1 MGIDKRDI
9 TRNADRLLEKGLIDR
24 AIREYLRIIDV
35 EPEDLFA
42 LQKIAELHSR
52 TGAEASAVSYYER
65 AYKILNTRGFHEKSI
80 GVLKR
85 ILELDPSRIELQHAL
100 SNAQQNSGRIRD
112 AANTLRTLIAT
123 YERRG
128 ERQQSLNCLKELVA
142 LLPDDWKNRIRLA
155 EAQANLAKNQEAC
168 ESFRVVLATLKETA
182 NWSEFDRVSERVLYL
197 YPDSAEVARGL
208 AASHLRKNKVLD
220 ALRWLQILFQSDP
233 KNPETLSLLGDAFVA
248 QNQSDKAATV
258 YREAYRE
265 FEGSGRFAEAQEVAV
280 TLRKLDP
287 TFVPTNHEV
296 RSTTVPPVEA
306 QLELN
311 YSSELRDAAI
321 LFEFGLVEHAQ
332 TRLKNLPSDLDADEV
347 DSAALTMLKPFTDQI
362 KGAHLVGLLKAFA
375 QPTEA
380 ADDAQLP
387 RSAVPATA
395 EHDDVVV
402 PEAPVLGLAPLD
414 LDQLDFDEF
423 EESSILTESVLDHID
438 TRELRDDSFDFELDA
453 SAIIADD
460 KDDEFADLL
469 ASANMSAN
477 QAPSEDNVQPPPK
490 NALLET
496 RENFKQLR
504 PSRETPDA
512 ASADETQEVSAIM
525 DGFLEEESNEETGDE
540 STSGEKDRLKK
551 EDVEDFGGLLDFDE

>member
-9 TRNADRLLEKGLIDR
+9 KRNADRLLEKGLFDR

-85 ILELDPSRIELQHAL
+85 ILQLDPSRTELQHAL
-100 SNAQQNSGRIRD
+100 STAQKNSGRLRD

-142 LLPDDWKNRIRLA
+142 LLPEDWTNRIRLA
-155 EAQANLAKNQEAC
+155 EAQANLAQNQEAC
-168 ESFRVVLATLKETA
+168 ESFRIVLATLKEKA

-197 YPDSAEVARGL
+197 YPDSADVARGL

-248 QNQSDKAATV
+248 QGQSDKAETV

-287 TFVPTNHEV
+287 TFVATNHEL
-296 RSTTVPPVEA
+296 RGATVPPVEA
-306 QLELN
+306 QIEQN
-311 YSSELRDAAI
+311 YSSEVRDAAI
-321 LFEFGLVEHAQ
+321 LFEFGLAEHAQ
-332 TRLKNLPSDLDADEV
+332 KRLNNLPSDLAADEI
-347 DSAALTMLKPFTDQI
+347 DSVALNMLRPFCDQI
-362 KGAHLVGLLKAFA
+362 TNAHFVGLLKGFVPPA
-375 QPTEA
+375 EV
-380 ADDAQLP
+380 ADDAPLSP
-387 RSAVPATA
+387 STVPNTV
-395 EHDDVVV
+395 EQDDLV
-402 PEAPVLGLAPLD
+402 APVMGLEPLD

-453 SAIIADD
+453 SAIITDD

-469 ASANMSAN
+469 ASVNMSAN
-477 QAPSEDNVQPPPK
+477 QAPSEDHIQPPPK

-496 RENFKQLR
+496 RENFKQVR
-504 PSRETPDA
+504 PTRETPDVS
-512 ASADETQEVSAIM
+512 SADETQEVSAIM
-525 DGFLEEESNEETGDE
+525 DGFIEDGYNVETGDE
-540 STSGEKDRLKK
+540 SVSNKKDRSKE
-551 EDVEDFGGLLDFDE
+551 EDVEDFGGLLDLDE